1 MEREKAINPQTAY
14 SLQQRDKEST
24 SKTQIHQPFQSSI
37 SQGKQLLA
45 KTDPAVKMTYDIK
58 VFKGSSTGEIHESK
72 TQRPKVTR
80 DEVFIDITHSG
91 VCGTDEHFK
100 WVDMGLGHEG
110 VGVVKEIG
118 PEVKTLKV

>member
-1 MEREKAINPQTAY
+1 
-14 SLQQRDKEST
+14 
-24 SKTQIHQPFQSSI
+24 
-37 SQGKQLLA
+37 
-45 KTDPAVKMTYDIK
+45 MTYDIK
-58 VFKGSSTGEIHESK
+58 IFKGSPTGEIFEGK

-110 VGVVKEIG
+110 VGIVKETG